1 MITAL
6 LHTAG
11 IKASP
16 ILWASLG
23 GLCSERSG
31 VVNIGLEGM
40 MLAGAFFA
48 VLGSYFLPSPWLGL
62 FCAALAGGLLGLLH
76 AWLSIRWRV
85 DQIISGIGINLLSLG
100 LTGFLLLRVF
110 NAYGNSPTVSKF
122 GSISGEFLRQIP
134 VVGGAFNRLIFPVCA
149 PHLML
154 AALVAVML
162 WFFWKSVWGLRLRAT
177 GENPHAVRSAGIHPE
192 RIQYVAVTVSGIL
205 AGIGGAQLSIGDVSA
220 FTAGMTN
227 GRGFI
232 ALAALICGRWRP
244 EGVVIACLCFGFVEA
259 LGEHLQGRFLLLP
272 SEFYLALPFVLAL
285 AALSATRWTGRPPA
299 ALGKLS
305 GT

>member
-31 VVNIGLEGM
+31 IVNIGLEGM

-48 VLGSYFLPSPWLGL
+48 VLGSHFLPSPWLGL
-62 FCAALAGGLLGLLH
+62 LCAAIAGGLLGLLH

-100 LTGFLLLRVF
+100 LTGFLLLRIF
-110 NAYGNSPTVSKF
+110 QAYGNSPTVPKF
-122 GSISGEFLRQIP
+122 GSISGEFFRQIP
-134 VVGGAFNRLIFPVCA
+134 IVGELLVQLIFPLC
-149 PHLML
+149 PLHLVL
-154 AALVAVML
+154 LGLVLVVW

-220 FTAGMTN
+220 FSTGMTN

-232 ALAALICGRWRP
+232 ALAALICGQWRP

-259 LGEHLQGRFLLLP
+259 LGEHLQGRLPLLP

-285 AALSATRWTGRPPA
+285 AALSAARWTGRPPV
-299 ALGKLS
+299 ALGK
-305 GT
+305 GTRV